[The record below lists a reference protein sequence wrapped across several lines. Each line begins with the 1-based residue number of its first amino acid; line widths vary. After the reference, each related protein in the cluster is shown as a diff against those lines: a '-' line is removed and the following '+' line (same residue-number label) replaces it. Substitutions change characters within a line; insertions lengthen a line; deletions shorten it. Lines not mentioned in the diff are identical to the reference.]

1 MKVYKFGGASIKDYK
16 SIKRLAR
23 IIRKHNHDEM
33 ILIVSAMGKTTNSME
48 DFVLSYTKSFKNL
61 KNKLELI
68 KSFHK
73 DIVKDLFQKNQQSVL
88 KIIESVFNEID
99 KFLKLNKENDYNFI
113 YDQLVS
119 YGEILSSVI
128 ISEYLNSI
136 GLKSKWVDA
145 RSCIKTDQYYRDAN
159 VDFEKTSKS
168 IKRKIKGKGLFIS
181 QGFIGSNKKSFTTTL
196 GREGSDYSA
205 AIFAHALN
213 AESVTIW
220 KDVRGV
226 LNADPRYFNKTKL
239 LNKISYEE
247 AIELAFYGA
256 SIIHPKTLQPLKK
269 KKIPLYVK
277 SFLCPSREG
286 TVISK
291 KDHKVKDIPSH
302 IVKWNRVLLKIS
314 SKDFSFIVEK
324 KISLIFSMLSKYKIK
339 VELIQNSAISFS
351 VVLNNKYG
359 GLDKLLDELKETF
372 KVSVDKDVSLFTIRH
387 FNRYS
392 LKHIKKLNQNILL
405 EQRTYETLQ
414 LVLSRDFK
422 QENLLQFFER

>member
-16 SIKRLAR
+16 SVKRLTR

-73 DIVKDLFQKNQQSVL
+73 DIVKDLFTKNRQSVL
-88 KIIESVFNEID
+88 KIIDSVFNEID

-119 YGEILSSVI
+119 YGEILSSII
-128 ISEYLNSI
+128 ISEYLNSV

-256 SIIHPKTLQPLKK
+256 SVIHPKTLQPLKK

-277 SFLCPSREG
+277 SFLSPSREG

-351 VVLNNKYG
+351 VVLNNQYG

-372 KVSVDKDVSLFTIRH
+372 KVSVDKEVSLFTIRH

-414 LVLSRDFK
+414 LVLSKGFK
-422 QENLLQFFER
+422 EENLLRFFER

>member
-16 SIKRLAR
+16 SIKRLAN
-23 IIRKHNHDEM
+23 IIRNDNCNEM
-33 ILIVSAMGKTTNSME
+33 MLIVSAMGKTTNSME
-48 DFVLSYTKSFKNL
+48 DLVLSYTKSFKNL
-61 KNKLELI
+61 RTKLELI
-68 KSFHK
+68 KTFHT
-73 DIVKDLFQKNQQSVL
+73 DILKGLFQKNHQSVL
-88 KIIESVFNEID
+88 KIVDLVFNEID
-99 KFLKLNKENDYNFI
+99 KFLRLNKENDYNFI

-119 YGEILSSVI
+119 YGEILSSI
-128 ISEYLNSI
+128 IIYEFLNSI

-145 RSCIKTDQYYRDAN
+145 RSCIITDEYYRDAN
-159 VDFEKTSKS
+159 VDFEKTSKL
-168 IKRKIKGKGLFIS
+168 IKRKIKGEGIYIS

-213 AESVTIW
+213 AEMVTIW

-239 LNKISYEE
+239 LKKISYEE

-256 SIIHPKTLQPLKK
+256 SVIHPKTLQPLKK
-269 KKIPLYVK
+269 KNIPLFVK
-277 SFLCPSREG
+277 SFLSPSKEG
-286 TVISK
+286 TLISK
-291 KDHKVKDIPSH
+291 QDFTVRNIPSH

-324 KISLIFSMLSKYKIK
+324 KISLIFSMLSKYKMK

-359 GLDKLLDELKETF
+359 GLDKLLDELKETI
-372 KVSVDKDVSLFTIRH
+372 KVSVDKEVSLFTVRH
-387 FNRYS
+387 FNQIS
-392 LKHIKKLNQNILL
+392 LKHIKKLNQSILL
-405 EQRTYETLQ
+405 EQRTHKTLQ
-414 LVLSRDFK
+414 LVLSKKFK
-422 QENLLQFFER
+422 EENLFGFFER

>member
-16 SIKRLAR
+16 SIKRLAK
-23 IIRKHNHDEM
+23 IIRNDNYHEI

-48 DFVLSYTKSFKNL
+48 DLVLSYTKSFKNL
-61 KNKLELI
+61 KAKLELI
-68 KSFHK
+68 KSFHTE
-73 DIVKDLFQKNQQSVL
+73 IVKGLFQKNHQSVL
-88 KIIESVFNEID
+88 KIVDLVFNEID
-99 KFLKLNKENDYNFI
+99 KFLRLNKENDYNFI

-119 YGEILSSVI
+119 YGEILSSI
-128 ISEYLNSI
+128 IIYEFLNSI

-145 RSCIKTDQYYRDAN
+145 RSCIITDEYYRDAN
-159 VDFEKTSKS
+159 VDFEKTSKL
-168 IKRKIKGKGLFIS
+168 IKRKIKGEGIYIS

-213 AESVTIW
+213 AEMVTIW

-239 LNKISYEE
+239 LKKISYEE

-256 SIIHPKTLQPLKK
+256 SVIHPKTLQPLKK
-269 KKIPLYVK
+269 KNIPLFVK
-277 SFLCPSREG
+277 SFLSPSKEG
-286 TVISK
+286 TLISK
-291 KDHKVKDIPSH
+291 QDFTVRNIPSH

-324 KISLIFSMLSKYKIK
+324 KISLIFSMLSKYKMK

-359 GLDKLLDELKETF
+359 GLDELLDELKETF
-372 KVSVDKDVSLFTIRH
+372 KVSVDKEVSLFTVRH
-387 FNRYS
+387 FNQIS
-392 LKHIKKLNQNILL
+392 LKHIKKLNQSILL
-405 EQRTYETLQ
+405 EQRTHKTLQ
-414 LVLSRDFK
+414 LVLSKKFK
-422 QENLLQFFER
+422 EENLFGFFER

>member
-16 SIKRLAR
+16 SIKRLVK
-23 IIRKHNHDEM
+23 IIRNDNCDQM
-33 ILIVSAMGKTTNSME
+33 MLIVSAMGKTTNSME
-48 DFVLSYTKSFKNL
+48 DLVASYTKSFKNL
-61 KNKLELI
+61 RTKLELI
-68 KSFHK
+68 KTFHT
-73 DIVKDLFQKNQQSVL
+73 DILKGLFQKNHQSVL
-88 KIIESVFNEID
+88 KIVDLVFNEID
-99 KFLKLNKENDYNFI
+99 KFLRLNKENDYNFI

-119 YGEILSSVI
+119 YGEILSSI
-128 ISEYLNSI
+128 IIYEFLNSI

-145 RSCIKTDQYYRDAN
+145 RSCIITDEYYRDAN
-159 VDFEKTSKS
+159 VDFEKTSKL
-168 IKRKIKGKGLFIS
+168 IKRKIKGEGIYIS

-213 AESVTIW
+213 AEMVTIW

-239 LNKISYEE
+239 LKKISYEE

-256 SIIHPKTLQPLKK
+256 SVIHPKTLQPLKK
-269 KKIPLYVK
+269 KNIPLFVK
-277 SFLCPSREG
+277 SFLSPSKEG
-286 TVISK
+286 TLISK
-291 KDHKVKDIPSH
+291 QDFTVRNIPSH

-324 KISLIFSMLSKYKIK
+324 KISLIFSMLSKYKMK

-359 GLDKLLDELKETF
+359 GLDELLDELKETF
-372 KVSVDKDVSLFTIRH
+372 KVSVDKEVSLFTVRH
-387 FNRYS
+387 FNQIS
-392 LKHIKKLNQNILL
+392 LKHIKKLNQSILL
-405 EQRTYETLQ
+405 EQRTHKTLQ
-414 LVLSRDFK
+414 LVLSKKFK
-422 QENLLQFFER
+422 EENLFGFFER

>member
-16 SIKRLAR
+16 SIKRLVK
-23 IIRKHNHDEM
+23 IIRNDNCDQM
-33 ILIVSAMGKTTNSME
+33 MLIVSAMGKTTNSME
-48 DFVLSYTKSFKNL
+48 DLVASYTKSYKNI
-61 KNKLELI
+61 KAKLELI
-68 KSFHK
+68 KRFHT
-73 DIVKDLFQKNQQSVL
+73 DIVKGLFQKNHLSAL
-88 KIIESVFNEID
+88 KVVDLLFNEID

-119 YGEILSSVI
+119 YGEILSSII
-128 ISEYLNSI
+128 ISKYFNSV

-145 RSCIKTDQYYRDAN
+145 RSCIITDEYYRDAN

-213 AESVTIW
+213 AELVTIW

-239 LNKISYEE
+239 LKKISYEE

-256 SIIHPKTLQPLKK
+256 SVIHPKTLQPLKK
-269 KKIPLYVK
+269 KNIPLYVK
-277 SFLCPSREG
+277 SFLRPSREG
-286 TVISK
+286 TLISK
-291 KDHKVKDIPSH
+291 HDSTVRNIPSH

-324 KISLIFSMLSKYKIK
+324 KISLIFSMLSKYKMK

-372 KVSVDKDVSLFTIRH
+372 KVSVDKEVSLFTIRH
-387 FNRYS
+387 FNRIS

-405 EQRTYETLQ
+405 EQRTHKTLQ
-414 LVLSRDFK
+414 LVLSKNVK
-422 QENLLQFFER
+422 QENFFGFFVR

>member
-16 SIKRLAR
+16 SVKRLTR

-33 ILIVSAMGKTTNSME
+33 ILIVSAMGKTTNLME

-73 DIVKDLFQKNQQSVL
+73 DIVKDLFTKNRQSVL

-256 SIIHPKTLQPLKK
+256 SVIHPKTLQPLKK

-277 SFLCPSREG
+277 SFLSPSREG

-291 KDHKVKDIPSH
+291 KDHRVKNIPSH

-372 KVSVDKDVSLFTIRH
+372 KVSVDKEVSLFTIRH

-392 LKHIKKLNQNILL
+392 LKYIKKLNQNILL

-414 LVLSRDFK
+414 LVLSKDFK
-422 QENLLQFFER
+422 EENLLRFFER